1 MRSKIKNMM
10 DLAIPAV
17 FLLAGLLLTWVT
29 WSVMERKEEEKFQLV
44 FESKAELL
52 RQKIDERMSDHGR
65 VLLGAR
71 GLFEASKS
79 IERGEWRA
87 YVNMLSISEHPGALG
102 YGFVHYVRDE
112 EIPAFLKATR
122 ADEAPKF
129 EVKKL
134 SQEKHHFIIEFL
146 EPLAPNAPAV
156 GLDLSFET
164 NRREAAWEAASSG
177 KITLSRQIRLVQ
189 GDGSIPGFLMFCPL
203 YKKNLPLSTEE
214 ERRKALFGWVYS
226 PLRIDRI
233 LEHLDIDVDF
243 RLEENLDNPE
253 LITETAKLSSY
264 AWMKP
269 LCDGRW
275 LLRCAPRGQAEGL
288 GKLKVIS
295 TLGIV
300 ISFLMALVL
309 WSLQRT
315 QRRAQVLAEDM
326 TRDLRRSEERLN
338 EALMAREI
346 ALQNARAANQ
356 AKSSFLAN
364 MSHEIRTPMN
374 GVLGMTAMAME
385 ETQDENLKTHLR
397 QIQDSAGNLLSI
409 INEILDFSKIEA
421 GQLGLEHIP
430 LNLREVCKAPLHM
443 AQLQAEHK
451 GILLQV
457 KIPESLPWVVGDPVR
472 LAQISNNLLSNAVK
486 FTERGTVSFELE
498 VHLQSETRLHFII
511 SVRDTGIGMG
521 AEVIAKLGQAFTQA
535 DSSTTRRFGGTG
547 LGLSITHSLIKM
559 MGGTWEVESSPGIGT
574 CFTITL
580 DLPITHEVKN
590 ESSKNPLSDWRGRFA
605 GRKALLAEDNKV
617 NQMLAKNLLGKLGFE
632 VVLAVDGCQAVAA
645 CAAEN
650 FDIIF
655 MDMQMPE
662 MDGVEATREIRK
674 HHPRGTL
681 PIIALTAN
689 AFEEDRK
696 VCLEAGM
703 DGHIAKPFELLR
715 LAQVA
720 GSALGVTHA

>member
-1 MRSKIKNMM
+1 MRSKMKDLM
-10 DLAIPAV
+10 DLAMPAG

-29 WSVMERKEEEKFQLV
+29 WSVMERKEQEKFQLV

-65 VLLGAR
+65 VLLGAK

-79 IERGEWRA
+79 VERGEWRA
-87 YVNMLSISEHPGALG
+87 YVNMLSIGEHPGALG
-102 YGFVHYVRDE
+102 YGFVHYVRGE

-122 ADEAPKF
+122 DDEAPKF
-129 EVKKL
+129 EIKKL
-134 SQEKHHFIIEFL
+134 SQENQHFIIEYL
-146 EPLAPNAPAV
+146 EPLAPNATAV

-164 NRREAAWEAASSG
+164 NRREAAWAAALSG
-177 KITLSRQIRLVQ
+177 KTTLSRQIRLVQ
-189 GDGSIPGFLMFCPL
+189 GDGSIPGFLIFCPL

-214 ERRKALFGWVYS
+214 ERRQALFGWVYS

-243 RLEENLDNPE
+243 RLEENLANPGV
-253 LITETAKLSSY
+253 ITETAKLSSY
-264 AWMKP
+264 AWVKP

-275 LLRCAPRGQAEGL
+275 LLRCAPHGQVEGL
-288 GKLKVIS
+288 GKLKVIGA
-295 TLGIV
+295 LGIV

-374 GVLGMTAMAME
+374 GVLGMTAMALE

-421 GQLGLEHIP
+421 GQLGLEHVP
-430 LNLREVCKAPLHM
+430 LNLRDVTKAPLHM
-443 AQLQAEHK
+443 ARLQAEHK
-451 GILLQV
+451 GVLLQV

-486 FTERGTVSFELE
+486 FTERGSVTFELE
-498 VHLQSETRLHFII
+498 VMQLTTTRLHFMIC
-511 SVRDTGIGMG
+511 VRDTGIGMG
-521 AEVIAKLGQAFTQA
+521 AEAIANLGRAFTQA
-535 DSSTTRRFGGTG
+535 DASTTRRFGGTG

-559 MGGTWEVESSPGIGT
+559 MGGIWEVESSPGIGS

-580 DLPITHEVKN
+580 DLPITHEVKT
-590 ESSKNPLSDWRGRFA
+590 ESGKNALSDWRGRFV

-632 VVLAVDGCQAVAA
+632 VVLAADGRQAVAA
-645 CAAEN
+645 CAAES

-689 AFEEDRK
+689 AFEEDRQI
-696 VCLEAGM
+696 CLEAGM